1 MNPWNKLLEALHSSL
16 IDELCERAPEPKPEL
31 GMPARF
37 DSLTFPA
44 EACERILLTPVTMA
58 GMKGLG
64 SLAMDPDAEKR
75 LGVNA
80 LAVWESLLA
89 RAWRSE
95 FPRRGI
101 DPEFEKPIWC
111 EDSSRLPPSL
121 TPPRTVIWIPIR
133 IGEGRC
139 HLAVAV

>member
-1 MNPWNKLLEALHSSL
+1 
-16 IDELCERAPEPKPEL
+16 
-31 GMPARF
+31 MPARF